1 MSPSEL
7 READIEEFP
16 APERLQ
22 GKFPQEEFGELTVT
36 SRDWVPLFR

>member
-16 APERLQ
+16 RESLQ